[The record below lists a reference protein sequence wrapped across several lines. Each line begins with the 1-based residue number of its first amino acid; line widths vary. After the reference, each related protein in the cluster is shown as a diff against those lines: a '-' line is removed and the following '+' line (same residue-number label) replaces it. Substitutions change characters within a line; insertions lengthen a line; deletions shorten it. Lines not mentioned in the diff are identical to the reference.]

1 MNGAA
6 ATIPMAVITT
16 GSRSAA
22 AAVSGQ
28 QVRLVQLVLNAAQV
42 AKPAPVSVPSSPA
55 TGRVEILTLAIQ
67 SLIMIRDLVANT
79 NLLMLKNF
87 YLAPEKIFQG
97 KN

>member
-55 TGRVEILTLAIQ
+55 TGRAEILTLAIQ
-67 SLIMIRDLVANT
+67 SFIIAYT